1 MEIYE
6 PQLNPF
12 PINPN
17 KAINFKIE
25 INNLLMTSRAF
36 SLKFYSFLRGSRV
49 DVVSEVSDS
58 FSRPAVVDEKEKKS
72 LD

>member
-1 MEIYE
+1 
-6 PQLNPF
+6 
-12 PINPN
+12 
-17 KAINFKIE
+17 
-25 INNLLMTSRAF
+25 MTSRAY

-58 FSRPAVVDEKEKKS
+58 FSRPGVVDEKEKKS